1 MGKPGYAVTFR
12 NSLVYDSET
21 GVYYIMAVWTV
32 MIYVT
37 ISPSMELT
45 LSRWGGLSTEK
56 FQPDCV
62 NEDSS
67 TERRN

>member
-45 LSRWGGLSTEK
+45 LSRWGGLSTE

-67 TERRN
+67 TERRS